1 MAANAATANSFM
13 EERENQ
19 QRTYDVI
26 NCLITNVLDM
36 MSTLEQLGMK
46 PGMILSFTDCLNM
59 EKAKIE
65 SLKTCI
71 FRKKMKVTIFGPT
84 SSGKST
90 LVNAILGKELLACGM
105 GHTTNCFLQIEQVR
119 DDDDDE
125 DDQGYVAPRSP
136 DGRSR
141 LPSYSD
147 VASHFIIRRSQFASE
162 STSGRSNSTM
172 ENFSNPLDIQQLH
185 DLSDA
190 TSETSLDISRY
201 IEIFLAKND
210 HKCSLL
216 RHFLQI
222 LDCPG
227 ISTCRDIGDKVKAF
241 CGDADLHVLVISTI
255 AGITAETK
263 EHFLKVKERLPHPDI
278 IIGFTQWDLA
288 ANDKPERKE
297 RVKNQHLKSA
307 FDLLS
312 STGTVSTMEESRER
326 CFFISGSE
334 ALGEAL
340 GEQMKYTK
348 GQEERSKSF
357 QDFLQKIEERA
368 SIAGK
373 KDKLDTNRDACREI
387 IRKFNRSI
395 IDTMI
400 MWIEEKRIELQDEI
414 GSIEQTTTRLHVQ
427 KEKFL
432 ESKREHRERIISE
445 VDDEV
450 MECLDDVNNRM
461 EKKLGSERNKKALD
475 SYLHEHGEAI
485 IQDWYKRITK
495 RTNRATRDACEDY
508 SINLLDEY
516 RKCFREFPHDHPRA
530 YVKALHEEIFQKVGN
545 EKIDETAVDFLLKG
559 ITDRGIIG
567 LLGTSRKHHQTANVQ
582 EQSVFRERQR
592 MAAGAGVRFLRVRKW
607 LWGAFED
614 KLMKK
619 FEKEGSSCLVGIK
632 ESCRRAIEEFCDT
645 TEAYYN
651 NQVENGLELQFRSE
665 LQDRRSKIDSLS
677 NLTHTL
683 NTYRQRANE
692 IGWQILVSPPSYPN
706 YHT

>member
-1 MAANAATANSFM
+1 
-13 EERENQ
+13 
-19 QRTYDVI
+19 
-26 NCLITNVLDM
+26 
-36 MSTLEQLGMK
+36 
-46 PGMILSFTDCLNM
+46 
-59 EKAKIE
+59 
-65 SLKTCI
+65 
-71 FRKKMKVTIFGPT
+71 
-84 SSGKST
+84 
-90 LVNAILGKELLACGM
+90 M
-105 GHTTNCFLQIEQVR
+105 GHTTNCFLQIEQAR
-119 DDDDDE
+119 DYDDDE
-125 DDQGYVAPRSP
+125 DNQGYVAPHSP
-136 DGRSR
+136 GGRSR

-147 VASHFIIRRSQFASE
+147 VDSHFIILRSQFASE
-162 STSGRSNSTM
+162 STRGRPNSTM
-172 ENFSNPLDIQQLH
+172 ENFSNPLDIKQLH

-255 AGITAETK
+255 AGISAETK

-288 ANDKPERKE
+288 ANEKPERNE
-297 RVKNQHLKSA
+297 RVKNQLLKSA

-312 STGTVSTMEESRER
+312 STGTVSTVEESRER
-326 CFFISGSE
+326 CLFVSGRE
-334 ALGEAL
+334 ALGAAL

-373 KDKLDTNRDACREI
+373 KDKLDTNRNACEEI
-387 IRKFNRSI
+387 IRRFNKII

-400 MWIEEKRIELQDEI
+400 IWINEKRIELQDEI

-432 ESKREHRERIISE
+432 ERKREHRERIIST

-450 MECLDDVNNRM
+450 MECLDDVNYRM
-461 EKKLGSERNKKALD
+461 QKKLASVRNKRTLN
-475 SYLHEHGEAI
+475 SYLDEHGEAI
-485 IQDWYKRITK
+485 IHDWYRRITK
-495 RTNRATRDACEDY
+495 ATNRATRMACEDY
-508 SINLLDEY
+508 SIDLLEEY
-516 RKCFREFPHDHPRA
+516 RKCFREFPHEHPKA

-545 EKIDETAVDFLLKG
+545 EQINENAVDSLLKG
-559 ITDRGIIG
+559 ITDRGIIA
-567 LLGTSRKHHQTANVQ
+567 LFATSRKDQQTANVQ

-592 MAAGAGVRFLRVRKW
+592 IAAGAGVRFLWVRKW

-619 FEKEGSSCLVGIK
+619 FEKEGSSCLVEIK

-665 LQDRRSKIDSLS
+665 LQDRKSKIDSLS
-677 NLTHTL
+677 TLTRTL
-683 NTYRQRANE
+683 NTYR
-692 IGWQILVSPPSYPN
+692 
-706 YHT
+706 